1 MSDIK
6 TILVHLADDDAHTAR
21 LDVAF
26 DLATRFDAHITA
38 LYVTTPVTMPAAISG
53 RGASYAYIAAATEI
67 AKEKATAIEAE
78 FRARSE
84 KEGRSWEW
92 LCEEGD
98 HIDLLDFHT
107 RYADLAIVSPSKHHS
122 AEEEVALHLPE
133 QLPLVASCPVLIVP
147 RGWTPTPIGK
157 TVLIGW
163 KARREAARTVH
174 NAVNLLRQA
183 EQVTVVTVSKDHE
196 QRLPG
201 SEIGTF
207 LARHGVEVETR
218 LVPGDD
224 WKADEAILDTA
235 DEIGA
240 DLIVIG
246 AYGHSRLREL
256 IFGGVTREIVYNTK
270 VPVFT
275 MH

>member
-1 MSDIK
+1 
-6 TILVHLADDDAHTAR
+6 
-21 LDVAF
+21 VAF

-53 RGASYAYIAAATEI
+53 RGASHAYIAEATKI
-67 AKEKATAIEAE
+67 AREKAAAIEAE

-98 HIDLLDFHT
+98 HIDLLDFHA

-122 AEEEVALHLPE
+122 AEDEVALHLPE
-133 QLPLVASCPVLIVP
+133 QLPLVACCPVLIVP
-147 RGWTPTPIGK
+147 QGWTPVPVGK

-163 KARREAARTVH
+163 KSSREAARAVH
-174 NAVNLLRQA
+174 NAVDFLRQA
-183 EQVTVVTVSKDHE
+183 GQVTIVTVSDDHE
-196 QRLPG
+196 RRLAG
-201 SEIGTF
+201 AEISTF
-207 LARHGVEVETR
+207 LARHDVEVETR
-218 LVPGDD
+218 LLPGEDWQADD
-224 WKADEAILDTA
+224 AILDTA

-240 DLIVIG
+240 DMIVIG

-256 IFGGVTREIVYNTK
+256 IFGGVTREIVYKTK
-270 VPVFT
+270 IPVFA